1 MEAGLPSDVNL
12 EARPP
17 SKVLKIEVVKPGFIN
32 FFLGSE
38 YFGNIIREI
47 GNHFGEN
54 KNLEGQKIIIEYT
67 DPNPFKEFHIG
78 HVYTNTVGE
87 SLSRIFEENGA
98 TVWRGDYFGD
108 VEEAILTQ
116 TKIHGWRVR
125 ATKNSFLSKVLG
137 SAKGV
142 IVPHQLVKA
151 VGDIM
156 IISKAAVPSYSE
168 EEASAEETVE
178 A

>member
-1 MEAGLPSDVNL
+1 MLRMKKLSETYDM
-12 EARPP
+12 
-17 SKVLKIEVVKPGFIN
+17 KVF
-32 FFLGSE
+32 
-38 YFGNIIREI
+38 
-47 GNHFGEN
+47 
-54 KNLEGQKIIIEYT
+54 T
-67 DPNPFKEFHIG
+67 DQ
-78 HVYTNTVGE
+78 
-87 SLSRIFEENGA
+87 
-98 TVWRGDYFGD
+98 GDYFGD
-108 VEEAILTQ
+108 IEEALLTS
-116 TKIHGWRVR
+116 TKVHGWRIR

-168 EEASAEETVE
+168 EPGADEKPMAAEE